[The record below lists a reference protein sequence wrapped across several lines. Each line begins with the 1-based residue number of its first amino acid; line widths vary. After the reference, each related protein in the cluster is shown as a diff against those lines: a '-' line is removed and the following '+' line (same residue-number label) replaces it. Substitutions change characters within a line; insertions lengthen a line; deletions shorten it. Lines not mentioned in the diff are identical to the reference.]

1 MVQRNRDIEQD
12 LRDIAQTRERLTEKI
27 ELLRSQ
33 IRGAARQT
41 QYQLGHAI
49 DDVRQTAEGLK
60 RTFNPSYQLEHH
72 PWAIT
77 AGVALLGYMLAQ
89 WGRNGSRTR
98 GNGHLFRETGR
109 SFYDH
114 PKNKLPG
121 RS

>member
-12 LRDIAQTRERLTEKI
+12 LRDIVRTRERLTEKI

-33 IRGAARQT
+33 ISGAARQT

-49 DDVRQTAEGLK
+49 EEVRQTAVGLK
-60 RTFNPSYQLEHH
+60 RTFSPSYQLEHH

-77 AGVALLGYMLAQ
+77 GGVVLLGYMLAQ

-98 GNGHLFRETGR
+98 GNGDLFRQTGR
-109 SFYDH
+109 SFYDLL
-114 PKNKLPG
+114 KRKLSE